1 MSAWPGV
8 ACSARLARVKER
20 MPHRVQY
27 RRSSGSRRGR
37 TESLERGHPRR
48 VPEGLRRR
56 VGQQQQWHTIVYFSA
71 GAIAAVAYGHV
82 TAWSDQQLIFYLM
95 LLIWFLSLISALVV
109 LSLQWWQG
117 TEHRKIDYIAS
128 KWSCFVNAAR
138 AQVSQ
143 AQRHPAL
150 RHVPVHAFLSRAG
163 DHRRDP
169 NLLAPDLIPTPR
181 RQSRRRSW

>member
-1 MSAWPGV
+1 MSNIDVPLDPAEDEPSLLNEFTHAEFQRV
-8 ACSARLARVKER
+8 YEDASANIRFAK
-20 MPHRVQY
+20 
-27 RRSSGSRRGR
+27 
-37 TESLERGHPRR
+37 
-48 VPEGLRRR
+48 
-56 VGQQQQWHTIVYFSA
+56 QQQWHTIVYFSA

-117 TEHRKIDYIAS
+117 AEHRKIDYIAS